1 MAKYK
6 VGDKVKVLGDEIH
19 YYDTKMREFVGKT
32 CTIHKVVD
40 DVVYE
45 LEECKF
51 TWNPFGYY
59 HWHAD
64 WLALA
69 DNTTKKLI
77 VTTDG
82 ETTTAKLID
91 GKQTIKTAT
100 AKCSKDDEFCFE
112 TGAQIAVDRLLGKK
126 PAEPEEPKF
135 TKADLKDGMFGYC
148 KVKGL
153 EGEREKWFVVV
164 GGKLVYESGGF
175 EVVSFFDEHLYIC
188 TAYGHTTQL
197 SVVIDGAYSFD
208 HAKNKLRHGAGIVYE
223 RK

>member
-1 MAKYK
+1 MAIVNN
-6 VGDKVKVLGDEIH
+6 VG
-19 YYDTKMREFVGKT
+19 R
-32 CTIHKVVD
+32 
-40 DVVYE
+40 
-45 LEECKF
+45 
-51 TWNPFGYY
+51 
-59 HWHAD
+59 
-64 WLALA
+64 
-69 DNTTKKLI
+69 
-77 VTTDG
+77 
-82 ETTTAKLID
+82 
-91 GKQTIKTAT
+91 
-100 AKCSKDDEFCFE
+100 
-112 TGAQIAVDRLLGKK
+112 QIDRLLGRK
-126 PAEPEEPKF
+126 PAEPEKPKF